1 MYIYFVQFMNP
12 ELRETTKYNI
22 TQKHFKCFT
31 YRMLAP
37 HSLYTAADS
46 KIVIICEHQAVDNRI
61 TAGCVSSLCQFTFCL
76 LISQACESTGY
87 TDEYFGTSI
96 QDIFLKTWKVGSWP
110 IACSFLLFITFRPVF
125 FFFENFLR
133 RDLPSSGIYS
143 VLLVASYRR
152 FGDNLSVT

>member
-125 FFFENFLR
+125 FFFSKIFFVEIC
-133 RDLPSSGIYS
+133 P
-143 VLLVASYRR
+143 LLGFTQCY
-152 FGDNLSVT
+152 